1 MTTPAAKWAIP
12 APEYS
17 ALRHRLQ
24 YAPPAA
30 ARRASYATRCRISDR
45 TSGRGWSVNELP
57 RSSVTDGRNCPG
69 RYCPSPNRITSDHGS
84 YPSTAPPESDL
95 LPAQSPLLRQPAPYP
110 PESVRQF
117 SVDWGSTP
125 ANVWA
130 PTVSALNF
138 PAPTTSTVR
147 AISPDCIQ

>member
-24 YAPPAA
+24 YARPAA
-30 ARRASYATRCRISDR
+30 AKRAPYAIRCRISDR
-45 TSGRGWSVNELP
+45 TSGRGWSANELP

-84 YPSTAPPESDL
+84 YPSTAPPESDTLPSHSPHL
-95 LPAQSPLLRQPAPYP
+95 LQIHPY
-110 PESVRQF
+110 Q
-117 SVDWGSTP
+117 
-125 ANVWA
+125 
-130 PTVSALNF
+130 
-138 PAPTTSTVR
+138 TTSDRPLTF
-147 AISPDCIQ
+147 D